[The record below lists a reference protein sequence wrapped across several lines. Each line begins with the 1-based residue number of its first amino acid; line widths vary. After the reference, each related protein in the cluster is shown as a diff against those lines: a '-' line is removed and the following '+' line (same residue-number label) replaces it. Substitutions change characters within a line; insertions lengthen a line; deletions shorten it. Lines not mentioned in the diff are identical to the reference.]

1 MRTSIVS
8 DRVVGQFPIS
18 IATSLAL
25 EGAIGIYPEKE
36 TGINLL
42 KDYRE
47 IWVNVK
53 TIFRNLYNACD
64 RASVLNTP
72 VEDFVEGMNT
82 DMEHFANVIRD
93 QTQSMTHVV
102 FYICDYANM
111 TLHYPYAHIR
121 GDTTD
126 LQKAYTEAMKKVLQG
141 VLDQQYFEI
150 KLYSH
155 SITDSSS
162 QKLLLLTHFPL
173 DLFAKG
179 LTNKELLES
188 HTGIIKPSHQWY
200 TKYLNGK
207 ELPNIPFRKDLMQ
220 VFGDQEHFRPMSIGI
235 RKQLLQIAEQYN
247 WSQVTTTTKIKYGIE
262 QLKDPLVKDIL
273 SKIITNQ

>member
-25 EGAIGIYPEKE
+25 EGALGIYPEKE

-53 TIFRNLYNACD
+53 TLFRNLYNACD

-72 VEDFVEGMNT
+72 TEDFVEGLNT
-82 DMEHFANVIRD
+82 DMEHFLSVVRD
-93 QTQSMTHVV
+93 NTQGMTHVV

-121 GDTTD
+121 GDTTE
-126 LQKAYTEAMKKVLQG
+126 LQKAYTNAMKETLKAVLQ
-141 VLDQQYFEI
+141 QQHFEI
-150 KLYSH
+150 RIYSH
-155 SITDSSS
+155 SITDASN
-162 QKLLLLTHFPL
+162 QKLLLVTHYPL

-179 LTNKELLES
+179 LPQKELLES

-207 ELPNIPFRKDLMQ
+207 ELPNIPFRRDLIQ
-220 VFGDQEHFRPMSIGI
+220 VFGDSEHFRPMGIGL
-235 RKQLLQIAEQYN
+235 RKQILQVAEEYN
-247 WSQVTTTTKIKYGIE
+247 WSQVTTTAKVRYGID
-262 QLKDPLVKDIL
+262 QLKDHYARDVLK
-273 SKIITNQ
+273 KIITEQ